1 MSFFTEL
8 EKCETVAECQTL
20 FNYELEN
27 LKSKTIYKNN
37 PDKLDKRMK
46 QILYDIDEHMSN
58 HNIDGYIV
66 ILTVDDES
74 SGFDFKNI
82 TIYKQ
87 LLYWLSPMVIAFG
100 LILIVGSIFKINN
113 VSGHSMDPTL
123 KDSTYLVSNKFSQLK
138 RFDMVVAQE
147 LDKNGKP
154 YGVVKRIIGMPGDK
168 LEYKHDVLYINGVEV
183 SEPYLDDYL
192 NKFKSGELESEYTYD
207 DNMKLRAKTSPSFTT
222 QDNDSATGEP
232 NEDISTFKVEVPTT
246 GYFLMGDNRL
256 VSKDSRQVGAFPREN
271 IVGKVV
277 LSNLGK

>member
-8 EKCETVAECQTL
+8 EKCETLSECQTL
-20 FNYELEN
+20 FNYELDN

-58 HNIDGYIV
+58 HNIEGYIV
-66 ILTVDDES
+66 ISTVDDES

-168 LEYKHDVLYINGVEV
+168 LEYKNDVLYINGVEV

-207 DNMKLRAKTSPSFTT
+207 ENMKLRAKTSPSFTT

>member
-8 EKCETVAECQTL
+8 EKCETLAECQTL
-20 FNYELEN
+20 FDYELGN
-27 LKSKTIYKNN
+27 LKSKSVYKHHS
-37 PDKLDKRMK
+37 DKLDKRMK
-46 QILYDIDEHMSN
+46 QLLYDIDEHMSDK
-58 HNIDGYIV
+58 NIEGYIV
-66 ILTVDDES
+66 IPTIDDDS

-82 TIYKQ
+82 NIYKQ
-87 LLYWLSPMVIAFG
+87 LLYWISPIVIAFG

-123 KDSTYLVSNKFSQLK
+123 KDGTYLVSNKISQLQ

-168 LEYKHDVLYINGVEV
+168 LEYKNDVLYINDVEV

-192 NKFKSGELESEYTYD
+192 TKFKSGELEVEYNYD

-232 NEDISTFKVEVPTT
+232 NEDISEFKVEVPTT

-256 VSKDSRQVGAFPREN
+256 VSKDSRQVGVFPREN

>member
-8 EKCETVAECQTL
+8 EKCETLAECQTL
-20 FNYELEN
+20 FNYELDN

-58 HNIDGYIV
+58 NNIEGYIV
-66 ILTVDDES
+66 IPTVDDES

-207 DNMKLRAKTSPSFTT
+207 ENMKLRAKTSPSFTT

-256 VSKDSRQVGAFPREN
+256 VSKDSRQVGVFPREN

>member
-8 EKCETVAECQTL
+8 EECETVAECQTL

-46 QILYDIDEHMSN
+46 QILYDIDEYMSD
-58 HNIDGYIV
+58 HNIEGYIV
-66 ILTVDDES
+66 IPTVDDES

-87 LLYWLSPMVIAFG
+87 LFYWLSPMVIAFG

-168 LEYKHDVLYINGVEV
+168 LEYKNDVLYINGVEV

>member
-27 LKSKTIYKNN
+27 LKSKSIYKNN

-46 QILYDIDEHMSN
+46 QLLYDIDEHMSTN
-58 HNIDGYIV
+58 NIEGYIV
-66 ILTVDDES
+66 IPTVDDES

-82 TIYKQ
+82 NIYKQ

-123 KDSTYLVSNKFSQLK
+123 KDSTYLVSNKLSQLK

>member
-8 EKCETVAECQTL
+8 EKCETLAECQTL
-20 FNYELEN
+20 FDYELGN
-27 LKSKTIYKNN
+27 LKSKSVYKHDL
-37 PDKLDKRMK
+37 DKLDKRMK
-46 QILYDIDEHMSN
+46 QLLYDIDEHMSDK
-58 HNIDGYIV
+58 NIDGYIV
-66 ILTVDDES
+66 IPTMDEKS
-74 SGFDFKNI
+74 FGFDFKNI
-82 TIYKQ
+82 NIYKQ
-87 LLYWLSPMVIAFG
+87 LLYWISPLVIAFG

-168 LEYKHDVLYINGVEV
+168 LEYKNDVLYINGVEV

-192 NKFKSGELESEYTYD
+192 TKFKSGELEAEYNYD
-207 DNMKLRAKTSPSFTT
+207 DNMKFRAKTSPSFTT
-222 QDNDSATGEP
+222 QDNDSATGKP
-232 NEDISTFKVEVPTT
+232 NDDISVFKVEVPTT

>member
-27 LKSKTIYKNN
+27 LKSKSIYKNN

-46 QILYDIDEHMSN
+46 QLLYDIDEHMST
-58 HNIDGYIV
+58 HNIEGYIV
-66 ILTVDDES
+66 IPTVDYES

-82 TIYKQ
+82 NIYKQ

-123 KDSTYLVSNKFSQLK
+123 KDSTYLVSNKLSQLK

-147 LDKNGKP
+147 LDNNGKP

-168 LEYKHDVLYINGVEV
+168 LEYKNDVLYINGVEV

-192 NKFKSGELESEYTYD
+192 NKFKSGELDSEYTYD

>member
-8 EKCETVAECQTL
+8 EKCETLAECQTL
-20 FNYELEN
+20 FDYELGN
-27 LKSKTIYKNN
+27 LKSKSVYKRH

-46 QILYDIDEHMSN
+46 QLLYDIDEHMSDK
-58 HNIDGYIV
+58 NIDGYIV
-66 ILTVDDES
+66 IPTMNDES
-74 SGFDFKNI
+74 FGFDFKNI
-82 TIYKQ
+82 NIYKQ
-87 LLYWLSPMVIAFG
+87 LLYWISPVVIAFG

-123 KDSTYLVSNKFSQLK
+123 RDGTYLVSNKISQLQ

-168 LEYKHDVLYINGVEV
+168 LEYKNDVLYINDVEV

-192 NKFKSGELESEYTYD
+192 NKFKSGELESEYNYD
-207 DNMKLRAKTSPSFTT
+207 DNMKLRAKTSPAFTT

-232 NEDISTFKVEVPTT
+232 NEDISEFKVEVPTT

-271 IVGKVV
+271 IVGRVV

>member
-1 MSFFTEL
+1 MSFFSEL
-8 EKCETVAECQTL
+8 EKCETLSECQTL
-20 FNYELEN
+20 FNYEFDN
-27 LKSKTIYKNN
+27 LKSKSVYKNN
-37 PDKLDKRMK
+37 PDKLDKRMN
-46 QILYDIDEHMSN
+46 QLLYDIDQHMSK
-58 HNIDGYIV
+58 HSIQGSIVVPTID
-66 ILTVDDES
+66 EKS
-74 SGFDFKNI
+74 FGFNFKNI
-82 TIYKQ
+82 NIYKQ
-87 LLYWLSPMVIAFG
+87 LLYWISPLVISFG

-123 KDSTYLVSNKFSQLK
+123 KDGTYLVSNKLSNLK

-147 LDKNGKP
+147 LDENGKP

-168 LEYKHDVLYINGVEV
+168 LEYKNDVLYINGVEV
-183 SEPYLDDYL
+183 SEPYLDEYL

>member
-8 EKCETVAECQTL
+8 EKCETLAECQTL
-20 FNYELEN
+20 FDYELGN
-27 LKSKTIYKNN
+27 LKSKSVYKHDL
-37 PDKLDKRMK
+37 DKLDKRMK
-46 QILYDIDEHMSN
+46 QLLYDIDEHMSDK
-58 HNIDGYIV
+58 NIDGYIV
-66 ILTVDDES
+66 IPTMDEKS
-74 SGFDFKNI
+74 FGFDFKNI
-82 TIYKQ
+82 NIYKQ
-87 LLYWLSPMVIAFG
+87 LLYWISPLVIAFG

-168 LEYKHDVLYINGVEV
+168 LEYKNDVLYINGVEV

-192 NKFKSGELESEYTYD
+192 TKFKSGELEAEYNYD

-222 QDNDSATGEP
+222 QDNDSATGKP
-232 NEDISTFKVEVPTT
+232 NDDISVFKVEVPTT

>member
-8 EKCETVAECQTL
+8 EKCETLAECQTL
-20 FNYELEN
+20 FNYELDN

-58 HNIDGYIV
+58 YNIEGYIV
-66 ILTVDDES
+66 IPTVDDES

-168 LEYKHDVLYINGVEV
+168 LEYKNDVLYINGVEV

-192 NKFKSGELESEYTYD
+192 NKFKSGELDSEYTYD

>member
-8 EKCETVAECQTL
+8 EKCETLAECQTL
-20 FNYELEN
+20 FDYEFGN
-27 LKSKTIYKNN
+27 LKSKSVYKHD

-46 QILYDIDEHMSN
+46 QLLYDIDEHMSGK
-58 HNIDGYIV
+58 NIDGYIV
-66 ILTVDDES
+66 IPTIDEKS
-74 SGFDFKNI
+74 FGFDFKNI
-82 TIYKQ
+82 NIYKQ
-87 LLYWLSPMVIAFG
+87 LLYWISPLVIAFG

-168 LEYKHDVLYINGVEV
+168 LEYKNDVLYINGVEV

-222 QDNDSATGEP
+222 QDNDSATGKP
-232 NEDISTFKVEVPTT
+232 NDDISVFKVEVPTT

>member
-1 MSFFTEL
+1 MSFFSEL
-8 EKCETVAECQTL
+8 EKCETLSECQTL
-20 FNYELEN
+20 FNYEFDN
-27 LKSKTIYKNN
+27 LKSKSVYKNN
-37 PDKLDKRMK
+37 PDKLDKRMN
-46 QILYDIDEHMSN
+46 QLLYDIDQHMSK
-58 HNIDGYIV
+58 HSIQGSIVVPTID
-66 ILTVDDES
+66 EKS
-74 SGFDFKNI
+74 FGFNFKNI
-82 TIYKQ
+82 NIYKQ
-87 LLYWLSPMVIAFG
+87 LLYWISPLVISFG

-123 KDSTYLVSNKFSQLK
+123 KDGTYLVSNKLSNLK

-147 LDKNGKP
+147 LDENGKP
-154 YGVVKRIIGMPGDK
+154 YGVVKRIIGRPGDK
-168 LEYKHDVLYINGVEV
+168 LEYKNDVLYINGVEV
-183 SEPYLDDYL
+183 SEPYLDEYL

>member
-8 EKCETVAECQTL
+8 EKCETLAECQTL
-20 FNYELEN
+20 FNYELDN

-58 HNIDGYIV
+58 HNIEGYIV
-66 ILTVDDES
+66 IPTVDDES

-82 TIYKQ
+82 NVYKQ
-87 LLYWLSPMVIAFG
+87 LFYWLSPMVIAFG

-138 RFDMVVAQE
+138 RFNMVVAQE

>member
-8 EKCETVAECQTL
+8 EKCETLAECQTL
-20 FNYELEN
+20 FDYELGN
-27 LKSKTIYKNN
+27 LKSKSVYKHH

-46 QILYDIDEHMSN
+46 QLLYDIDEHMSDK
-58 HNIDGYIV
+58 NIDGYIV
-66 ILTVDDES
+66 IPTIDDDL

-82 TIYKQ
+82 NIYKQ
-87 LLYWLSPMVIAFG
+87 LLYWMSPIVIAFG

-123 KDSTYLVSNKFSQLK
+123 KDGTYLVSNKISRLQ

-154 YGVVKRIIGMPGDK
+154 YGVVKRIIGMPGDT
-168 LEYKHDVLYINGVEV
+168 LEYKNDVLYINDVEV

-192 NKFKSGELESEYTYD
+192 TKFKSGELEAEYNYD
-207 DNMKLRAKTSPSFTT
+207 DNMKLRVKTSPSFTT

>member
-1 MSFFTEL
+1 MSFFSEL
-8 EKCETVAECQTL
+8 EKCKTLSECQTL
-20 FNYELEN
+20 FNYELNN
-27 LKSKTIYKNN
+27 LKSKSVYKNN

-46 QILYDIDEHMSN
+46 QLLYDIDQHMSN
-58 HNIDGYIV
+58 HSIQGSIV
-66 ILTVDDES
+66 VPTTDEKS
-74 SGFDFKNI
+74 FVFDFKNI
-82 TIYKQ
+82 NIYKQ
-87 LLYWLSPMVIAFG
+87 LLYWISPLVISFG

-123 KDSTYLVSNKFSQLK
+123 KDGTYLVSNKLSNLK

-147 LDKNGKP
+147 LDENGKP
-154 YGVVKRIIGMPGDK
+154 YSVVKRIIGMPGDK
-168 LEYKHDVLYINGVEV
+168 LEYKNDVLYINGVEV
-183 SEPYLDDYL
+183 SEPYLDEYL
-192 NKFKSGELESEYTYD
+192 NKFKSGELESEYNYD
-207 DNMKLRAKTSPSFTT
+207 DNMKFRAKVSPSFTT

-232 NEDISTFKVEVPTT
+232 NENISVFKVEVPTT

>member
-27 LKSKTIYKNN
+27 LKSKSIYKNN

-46 QILYDIDEHMSN
+46 QLLYDIDEHMSTN
-58 HNIDGYIV
+58 NIEGYIV
-66 ILTVDDES
+66 IPTVDDES
-74 SGFDFKNI
+74 AGFDFKNI
-82 TIYKQ
+82 NIYKQ

-123 KDSTYLVSNKFSQLK
+123 KDSTYLVSNKLSQLK

-277 LSNLGK
+277 LSKLGK